1 MNDCQHEEKI
11 DEYLKGELSPDNT
24 ARFEEHYFNCPS
36 CFYKTREKSELL
48 GLIKQAKEEI
58 FSPAER
64 DVRRRGAGL
73 KRITGD
79 LTPRRWM
86 AVAATAA
93 LALAAVLLIAPK
105 LKRASPG
112 LVFDGDMAVRGESLS
127 VIAPRGEG
135 KAAPV
140 SFEWRP
146 LASAAEYQVTLSG
159 AKMEWTTTTKETKVA
174 LPPDIKAAL
183 KAGIYAWQVKAYSGQ
198 GTLLASSPKVEFK
211 ITD

>member
-11 DEYLKGELSPDNT
+11 DEYLKGELSPDET

-36 CFYKTREKSELL
+36 CFFKTREKSELL
-48 GLIKQAKEEI
+48 GLIQKAKEEI

-73 KRITGD
+73 KRITEV
-79 LTPRRWM
+79 LAPRRWM

-93 LALAAVLLIAPK
+93 FALAAALLIVPN
-105 LKRASPG
+105 LKRANPG
-112 LVFDGDMAVRGESLS
+112 PIFNGDMAVRGDSLII
-127 VIAPRGEG
+127 IAPMGEG
-135 KAAPV
+135 KTAPAV
-140 SFEWRP
+140 FEWKP

-159 AKMEWTTTTKETKVA
+159 AKLDWTATTKETKIA
-174 LPPDIKAAL
+174 LPADIKAAL
-183 KAGIYAWQVKAYSGQ
+183 KAGIYVWQVKAYSSQ
-198 GTLLASSPKVEFK
+198 GTLLAPSPKVEFK